1 VTAAEKTVGVDHT
14 PALSVVVL
22 PDRSPG
28 PEFLADV
35 GEAERA
41 GVRTV
46 WTYDHLT
53 WPLLADGPWYGAVPL
68 LAAAAVCTQR
78 VRLGTLVASP
88 NFRHP
93 VPFAKELMTLDRL
106 SGGRME
112 AGVGA
117 GTEGPDARVLGD
129 PPRGRAERAERFAE
143 WLELLDRLLREPVTT
158 LHGSRFTAVDAHQL
172 PGCVQQPRLPFTVAA
187 AGPQALGLAARYG
200 QGWVTYGPYVDAG
213 GAGDWFAAVAEQSRR
228 LTDALALEGRDPA
241 DIRRVVL
248 IGLETAWPFESAERY
263 ADTLG
268 RLADSGF
275 DEVAV
280 HWPRPDARGVPARA
294 MPFVAAAH
302 GL

>member
-1 VTAAEKTVGVDHT
+1 
-14 PALSVVVL
+14 
-22 PDRSPG
+22 
-28 PEFLADV
+28 
-35 GEAERA
+35 
-41 GVRTV
+41 
-46 WTYDHLT
+46 
-53 WPLLADGPWYGAVPL
+53 
-68 LAAAAVCTQR
+68 
-78 VRLGTLVASP
+78 
-88 NFRHP
+88 
-93 VPFAKELMTLDRL
+93 
-106 SGGRME
+106 
-112 AGVGA
+112 
-117 GTEGPDARVLGD
+117 
-129 PPRGRAERAERFAE
+129 
-143 WLELLDRLLREPVTT
+143 
-158 LHGSRFTAVDAHQL
+158 
-172 PGCVQQPRLPFTVAA
+172 VQQPRLPFTVAA